1 MNNAVQNGGKELQ
14 GFASIAGKSGTEFA
28 QIWKSDPYRAVQLFE
43 EGLAKQNKEGHNV
56 KAMLKELGITELRET
71 DTVLRLANGNEQLAL
86 ARRNANKGWSEGNA
100 LSKEAET
107 KYKTLGNQMKI
118 FMNHVRDLGIELG
131 ATLAPVLIGVMK
143 VLTPMIDALAK
154 APTPVKGLVIALA
167 LIPVA
172 AVPVLAS
179 LAAIT
184 GSMGL
189 VGQAMNTASKGAM
202 ANSRS
207 MRIYATSMGLLTNP
221 IKTTGS
227 ALQSLAGR
235 MRGTGKASKVLK
247 NDMVASSVGMVTAGK
262 NAGTAGGFFS
272 KFGGKLKWVASLG
285 GLLTPIISGLGAV
298 IAAIGAPILIAVGA
312 VTALVGAFV
321 LAYKKVDW
329 FREGIDGLV
338 YTFKVFGGG
347 IINTVGN
354 ALKWLGEKFGWLGGT
369 AVKKST
375 SALKEWSKS
384 LPSASNLKI
393 AVAGLSMLKSGFKS
407 VMGVLA
413 SAKDKATDTSDALG
427 KGVSKGTRQ
436 ALGHFVK
443 YSEDSDKILAQIKN
457 NHGKITEKERLAL
470 NQIQDKMT
478 ADLLD
483 KLNQR
488 AAKQKAIQEKVFSQN
503 SGLSAKR
510 EQEIMNR
517 TTKQFDTSKQRLI
530 EISAEIKRLVDKQA
544 RDGKLDAK
552 EMQELN
558 KLYDEQRKLAV
569 GTLASTTKEQDRILS
584 QMSIN
589 RKAYSMQEA
598 QDIIQGGIK
607 ARDAAKKEA
616 KKRYDQ
622 EVDNINQMVG
632 LSEDEKQKMLANAK
646 KRYDEEVQEADKK
659 HNKIISGV
667 KKNNGNIENEMDLSN
682 GRVYSNAEKWW
693 RDIANISKQ
702 SFINGWNTGQTIY
715 AALDV
720 WGRNMAQGLSNW
732 GESFRANG
740 AKLWSKVKEGWDS
753 AVQTTGDIWNSI
765 KTKGENIGPWFS
777 QKGSQFWSNL
787 KTSWN
792 NAVKTTGD
800 IWAVIKTTG
809 SNIGAWFTQ
818 KGRQFWGFLKTGWT
832 QSLTTAGVLWTL
844 LIGWLGRT
852 FSGIGTWFVARG
864 KQAWSF
870 LKTGWVQSITGAGI
884 LWSLFI
890 SKLGQTFG
898 TIGTW
903 FANKGKQAWT
913 FLKNGWS
920 TSIAGA
926 SILWTWLLNK
936 LGAAWATVKAW
947 FIAKGRAMG
956 QAVAT
961 GWKLVS
967 NTVVNVFRIMWNTA
981 KNIWT
986 IMWNFI
992 KNIAFRIGS
1001 YISSRWTLIK
1011 NITVTAWLSVKNT
1024 ISKFFT
1030 AAWNIVKNV
1039 AGWIWNK
1046 IKTVWGW
1053 LRNITSTTWNY
1064 IRNTINKWL
1073 TSAFN
1078 VVRNITR
1085 KMWDTV
1091 KNTWNWIKDHII
1103 RRLGN
1108 ILSNIRNFF
1117 GKMWEAVKY
1126 RMDLIW
1132 NKIKRGWNNIK
1143 NYIGDMANRAKNA
1156 VVNRFRDMYNG
1167 AKRWVDNIGSYID
1180 KAKSWM
1186 KSKALKL
1193 GKSVA
1198 NGAIGG
1204 LNKMIGGI
1212 NKISKAITSK
1222 NLMKTIPYLSTGT
1235 TAPNGV
1241 PVNRDGQLKQST
1253 AAIVN
1258 DKGPG
1263 NGTGARG
1270 YQELIQRKNGDIHA
1284 PKGRNVLVGLNKG
1297 DSVINGKNTQELRK
1311 RGMIPKFSTGTKN
1324 VRITNTED
1332 IPHFNLGSTIKDMFP
1347 GSKKKKKKKHKHQSA
1362 LETLKEAGT
1371 DAAGVVGDT
1380 VENIMGGIKGVTDDV
1395 MDFFDNPK
1403 GLVDK
1408 VMKVMG
1414 VGGFGKAN
1422 KTMEMAGMAYAKL
1435 KKMLNDKVREWFDE
1449 NAGGDG
1455 GYIDLSK
1462 GINFKFYASG
1472 AAARAAGYPFARP
1485 HHGIDVNYPYG
1496 SKLYSTLSGIATAK
1510 SGYNGGFGNSMW
1522 IKAAGGIEAIYGHMS
1537 KLAFSGSK
1545 RVKPGSYLGLSGGDP
1560 RRQGASAGD
1569 STGPHLHYEMRWNG
1583 VPKDPIPWLKK
1594 NNGGGKGGATG
1605 SGASYTRSV
1614 IKKAQRILGGRYM
1627 NSSITDNMMR
1637 LAKRESNY
1645 DPNAV
1650 NNWDINAQRGTPSKG
1665 LFQMIAPTFR
1675 ANAKAGYTN
1684 FNNPIHQA
1692 ISAMQYIVRRY
1703 GWGGFPRAAAYA
1715 YENGGLVRQH
1725 QIAEIGEGNKPE
1737 MVIPLTK
1744 KARAMQLIEQAKQ
1757 FMGIKDPEIEYD
1769 KEININ
1775 NSNSNNSSSNQL
1787 LQQLIQAQEHTNIL
1801 LAQLLTSN
1809 QNIENKSWVF
1819 DEDSIKK
1826 LHNKHQDE
1834 RERKE
1839 KRANM
1844 YRGGRTI

>member
-1 MNNAVQNGGKELQ
+1 MSKVMAKINSAVMEGGDKLQ
-14 GFASIAGKSGTEFA
+14 GFAKVSGMTGQEFA
-28 QIWKSDPYRAVQLFE
+28 QLWKSDPYAAIMQFE
-43 EGLAKQNKEGHNV
+43 KGIKRTSDSGQNYKEVLKQ
-56 KAMLKELGITELRET
+56 LGITELRET
-71 DTVLRLANGNEQLAL
+71 DTVLRLANGNKQLAD
-86 ARRNANKGWSEGNA
+86 ARQHANKGWKEGTA

-131 ATLAPVLIGVMK
+131 ATLAPVLIGIMK
-143 VLTPMIDALAK
+143 VLTPMVDALAK

-207 MRIYATSMGLLTNP
+207 MRIYAASMNLLTSP

-227 ALQSLAGR
+227 ALQSLASR
-235 MRGTGKASKVLK
+235 MRGTGSASKVLK
-247 NDMVASSVGMVTAGK
+247 NNMVASSGGMVTAGK
-262 NAGTAGGFFS
+262 NAGTAGGFFT

-312 VTALVGAFV
+312 ITALVAGFV
-321 LAYKKVDW
+321 LAYKKVGW
-329 FREGIDGLV
+329 FRKGIDGLV

-354 ALKWLGEKFGWLGGT
+354 SLKWLGDRFGWLGDT
-369 AVKKST
+369 AVNKST
-375 SALKEWSKS
+375 SALKAWYKS
-384 LPSASNLKI
+384 LPNTSQLKV
-393 AVAGLSMLKSGFKS
+393 AVAGFSVLKSGFKS
-407 VMGVLA
+407 VMDVLA
-413 SAKDKATDTSDALG
+413 TAKDKATDTSDALG
-427 KGVSKGTRQ
+427 KGVSKGTRE
-436 ALGHFVK
+436 ALGNFVK
-443 YSEDSDKILAQIKN
+443 YSEQSDKLLEHIRQ
-457 NHGKITEKERLAL
+457 NHGNISEKERQTLVD
-470 NQIQDKMT
+470 IQQRT
-478 ADLLD
+478 TNDLLA
-483 KLNQR
+483 KVEER
-488 AAKQKAIQEKVFSQN
+488 AKKQLEIENKVFQAN

-510 EQEIMNR
+510 EQELLQK
-517 TTKQFDTSKQRLI
+517 TTDNFNNAKERLQ
-530 EISAEIKRLVDKQA
+530 EIGTRIQELVNKQA
-544 RDGKLDAK
+544 RDGKLDAN
-552 EMQELN
+552 EMKELN
-558 KLYDEQRKLAV
+558 ALYDEQKRLAT
-569 GTLASTTKEQDRILS
+569 GTLSSTFKEQDRILA
-584 QMSIN
+584 QMSAN
-589 RKAYSMQEA
+589 KKAYSMQEA
-598 QDIIQGGIK
+598 QEIIKTGLK
-607 ARDAAKKEA
+607 ARDLARTEA

-622 EVDNINQMVG
+622 EVDNINSMKN
-632 LSEDEKQKMLANAK
+632 LSQTEKEKMLADAK
-646 KRYDEEVQEADKK
+646 ERYDKELGMANTKYQETVK
-659 HNKIISGV
+659 GV
-667 KKNNGNIENEMDLSN
+667 KQNNANVETEMDLSN

-693 RDIANISKQ
+693 MKFKSTASTYGAVAWAAFKVAWNSAIATSGDLWNWIVNTGANIGS
-702 SFINGWNTGQTIY
+702 
-715 AALDV
+715 
-720 WGRNMAQGLSNW
+720 
-732 GESFRANG
+732 
-740 AKLWSKVKEGWDS
+740 
-753 AVQTTGDIWNSI
+753 
-765 KTKGENIGPWFS
+765 WFS
-777 QKGSQFWSNL
+777 QKGRQLFTFFKNGWNSAVSTGGDFWSWIKNTGTNVGAWFAQKGREFWFNL
-787 KTSWN
+787 KSSWN

-809 SNIGAWFTQ
+809 ANIGAWFTQ

-832 QSLTTAGVLWTL
+832 QSITTASVLWTL

-852 FSGIGTWFVARG
+852 FSSIGSWFVARG
-864 KQAWSF
+864 KQAWNF
-870 LKTGWVQSITGAGI
+870 LKTGWSV
-884 LWSLFI
+884 
-890 SKLGQTFG
+890 
-898 TIGTW
+898 
-903 FANKGKQAWT
+903 
-913 FLKNGWS
+913 
-920 TSIAGA
+920 SIAGA

-967 NTVVNVFRIMWNTA
+967 NTVVNVFRVMWNTA

-986 IMWNFI
+986 LMWNFI
-992 KNIAFRIGS
+992 KNISTRIGS
-1001 YISSRWTLIK
+1001 YISSRWNLIK
-1011 NITVTAWLSVKNT
+1011 NITSTTWLFVKNT
-1024 ISKFFT
+1024 VSKFFT
-1030 AAWNIVKNV
+1030 ATWNIVKNV
-1039 AGWIWNK
+1039 AGWIWNRV
-1046 IKTVWGW
+1046 KTVWGW

-1064 IRNTINKWL
+1064 IRNTITKFFTL
-1073 TSAFN
+1073 AFN
-1078 VVRNITR
+1078 HIRNISR
-1085 KMWDTV
+1085 KMWDTI
-1091 KNTWNWIKDHII
+1091 KNIWNWIRDHII
-1103 RRLGN
+1103 KRLSN
-1108 ILSNIRNFF
+1108 ILSNVRNIF
-1117 GKMWEAVKY
+1117 GKMWEAIKY
-1126 RMDLIW
+1126 RMGLIW
-1132 NKIKRGWNNIK
+1132 NNIKRGWNNIK

-1156 VVNRFRDMYNG
+1156 VVNKFRDMYNG
-1167 AKRWVDNIGSYID
+1167 AKKWVNNIGSYID
-1180 KAKSWM
+1180 NAKSWM
-1186 KSKALKL
+1186 KNKALRL

-1222 NLMKTIPYLSTGT
+1222 NLMKPIPTLSTGT

-1241 PVNRDGQLKQST
+1241 PVNRSGQLRQATS
-1253 AAIVN
+1253 AIVN

-1263 NGTGARG
+1263 NGTGSSG
-1270 YQELIQRKNGDIHA
+1270 HQELIQRKNGSLHA
-1284 PKGRNVLVGLNKG
+1284 PQGRNVLVGLNKG
-1297 DSVINGKNTQELRK
+1297 DRVINGRDTQMLQK
-1311 RGMIPKFSTGTKN
+1311 RGMIPKFSTGTGNFK
-1324 VRITNTED
+1324 E
-1332 IPHFNLGSTIKDMFP
+1332 IPHFDGGSLLKSLFSGAD
-1347 GSKKKKKKKHKHQSA
+1347 KKKKKAPKKKKEGST
-1362 LETLKEAGT
+1362 LETLQEIGT
-1371 DAAGVVGDT
+1371 DAKDIVEGT
-1380 VENIMGGIKGVTDDV
+1380 VESIMGGIKGVTDDV

-1408 VMKVMG
+1408 VMKTFG
-1414 VGGFGKAN
+1414 IGNFGKAN
-1422 KTMEMAGMAYAKL
+1422 KTMEMAGLAYGKL
-1435 KKMLNDKVREWFDE
+1435 KKMLVDKVRSWFDE
-1449 NAGGDG
+1449 YGGGDG
-1455 GYIDLSK
+1455 GYIDLSR
-1462 GINFKFYASG
+1462 GINFGFAASA

-1496 SKLYSTLSGIATAK
+1496 TKVYSTLSGMATAK

-1522 IKAAGGIEAIYGHMS
+1522 IKAAGGIEAIYGHLS

-1545 RVKPGSYLGLSGGDP
+1545 RVRPGTLLGLSGGDP

-1583 VPKDPIPWLKK
+1583 VPKNPIPWLKK

-1605 SGASYTRSV
+1605 SGAGYARSV

-1627 NSSITDNMMR
+1627 SSAITENMMR

-1675 ANAKAGYTN
+1675 ANAKAGYGN
-1684 FNNPIHQA
+1684 FNNPVHQA

-1775 NSNSNNSSSNQL
+1775 NNNSNDSSSIQL
-1787 LQQLIQAQEHTNIL
+1787 LQQLIQAQERTNIL

-1809 QNIENKSWVF
+1809 QNIENKDWVF

-1839 KRANM
+1839 RRANM

>member
-1 MNNAVQNGGKELQ
+1 MSKVLTKMNNAVQNGGKELQ

-43 EGLAKQNKEGHNV
+43 EGLAKQNKQGHNV

-86 ARRNANKGWSEGNA
+86 ARDNANKGWSKGNA

-118 FMNHVRDLGIELG
+118 FMNHVRDLGMELG
-131 ATLAPVLIGVMK
+131 GTLAPVLIGIMK
-143 VLTPMIDALAK
+143 VLTPMVDALAK

-247 NDMVASSVGMVTAGK
+247 NDMIASSGGMVTAGK

-312 VTALVGAFV
+312 IAALVGAFV
-321 LAYKKVDW
+321 LAYKKVGW
-329 FREGIDGLV
+329 FRKGIDGLV

-347 IINTVGN
+347 IINSVGN
-354 ALKWLGEKFGWLGGT
+354 SLKWLGEKFGWLSGT

-375 SALKEWSKS
+375 FALQVWYKS
-384 LPSASNLKI
+384 LPNTSKLKQ

-427 KGVSKGTRQ
+427 EGISKGTRQ

-443 YSEDSDKILAQIKN
+443 YSADSDKILAQIKN
-457 NHGKITEKERLAL
+457 NHGEITEKERLAL

-478 ADLLD
+478 ADLMD

-488 AAKQKAIQEKVFSQN
+488 AKKQKAIQQKVFAEN

-510 EQEIMNR
+510 EREIMQK
-517 TTKQFDTSKQRLI
+517 TTEQFETSKERLKQ
-530 EISAEIKRLVDKQA
+530 ISAEIKRLVDKQA

-558 KLYDEQRKLAV
+558 KLYDEQRELAV
-569 GTLASTTKEQDRILS
+569 GTLSSTTKEQDRILS

-589 RKAYSMQEA
+589 RKAYNMQEA

-607 ARDAAKKEA
+607 ARDAAKAEA

-632 LSEDEKQKMLANAK
+632 LSEEEKQKMLANAK
-646 KRYDEEVQEADKK
+646 SRYDEEVQKANNK
-659 HNKIISGV
+659 HQEIVSGV
-667 KKNNGNIENEMDLSN
+667 KKNNKNIEKEMDLSS

-693 RDIANISKQ
+693 NDIARTSKET
-702 SFINGWNTGQTIY
+702 FDRGWNTGKTIY
-715 AALDV
+715 SIIDVFGKTAADKLYT
-720 WGRNMAQGLSNW
+720 A
-732 GESFRANG
+732 GESFKQSG
-740 AKLWSKVKEGWDS
+740 AHLWSKVKEGWDS

-765 KTKGENIGPWFS
+765 QTKGENIGTWFS
-777 QKGSQFWSNL
+777 QKGSEFWYNT
-787 KTSWN
+787 KTAWN
-792 NAVKTTGD
+792 NAVATTGD
-800 IWAVIKTTG
+800 FWTGIKTTSG
-809 SNIGAWFTQ
+809 NIGVWFTQ
-818 KGRQFWGFLKTGWT
+818 KGYDLWKSLKTGWDL
-832 QSLTTAGVLWTL
+832 SVAGAGSLWTIF
-844 LIGWLGRT
+844 IG
-852 FSGIGTWFVARG
+852 
-864 KQAWSF
+864 
-870 LKTGWVQSITGAGI
+870 
-884 LWSLFI
+884 
-890 SKLGQTFG
+890 
-898 TIGTW
+898 
-903 FANKGKQAWT
+903 
-913 FLKNGWS
+913 
-920 TSIAGA
+920 
-926 SILWTWLLNK
+926 K
-936 LGAAWATVKAW
+936 LGATWEGIRMW
-947 FIAKGRAMG
+947 FVSKGSAMG
-956 QAVAT
+956 QGIIT
-961 GWKLVS
+961 GWNLVS
-967 NTVVNVFRIMWNTA
+967 GKVISVLTSMWNTA
-981 KNIWT
+981 KFIWNSVWTFIKT
-986 IMWNFI
+986 ITGYIGNYILNRWNFI
-992 KNIAFRIGS
+992 SKITFTTWS
-1001 YISSRWTLIK
+1001 FIK
-1011 NITVTAWLSVKNT
+1011 NTVGTLFGGTWTVIRN
-1024 ISKFFT
+1024 IS
-1030 AAWNIVKNV
+1030 
-1039 AGWIWNK
+1039 GWIWGR
-1046 IKTVWGW
+1046 IK
-1053 LRNITSTTWNY
+1053 
-1064 IRNTINKWL
+1064 
-1073 TSAFN
+1073 N
-1078 VVRNITR
+1078 V
-1085 KMWDTV
+1085 
-1091 KNTWNWIKDHII
+1091 WNWIKEHIWK
-1103 RRLGN
+1103 R
-1108 ILSNIRNFF
+1108 LSNILGNVRDVFA
-1117 GKMWEAVKY
+1117 KMWESIRY
-1126 RMDLIW
+1126 RMSIIW
-1132 NKIKRGWNNIK
+1132 NNIRNGWNNIK

-1156 VVNRFRDMYNG
+1156 VVNKFRDMYNG
-1167 AKRWVDNIGSYID
+1167 AKKWVNNIGSYID
-1180 KAKSWM
+1180 NAKSWM
-1186 KSKALKL
+1186 KSKALRL

-1212 NKISKAITSK
+1212 NKISKAITNK
-1222 NLMKTIPYLSTGT
+1222 KLMDEIPTLSTGT

-1241 PVNRDGQLKQST
+1241 PVNKDGQLKQST

-1297 DSVINGKNTQELRK
+1297 DSVINGRHTQELRK
-1311 RGMIPKFSTGTKN
+1311 RGMIPKLSTGTKN

-1332 IPHFNLGSTIKDMFP
+1332 IPHFNLGSTIRDMFP
-1347 GSKKKKKKKHKHQSA
+1347 GSKKKKKDKHKSA

-1380 VENIMGGIKGVTDDV
+1380 VENIMGGIKGVTDDA
-1395 MDFFDNPK
+1395 MEFFDNPK

-1408 VMKVMG
+1408 VMKFMG

-1422 KTMEMAGMAYAKL
+1422 KTMEIAGLAYAKL
-1435 KKMLNDKVREWFDE
+1435 KKMLVDKVREWFDE

-1472 AAARAAGYPFARP
+1472 AAARAAGYPFTRP

-1545 RVKPGSYLGLSGGDP
+1545 RVKPGSYLGLSGGD
-1560 RRQGASAGD
+1560 RARQGASAGD
-1569 STGPHLHYEMRWNG
+1569 STGAHLHYEMRWNG
-1583 VPKDPIPWLKK
+1583 VPKDPLPWLEK

-1627 NSSITDNMMR
+1627 SSFITDNMMR

-1645 DPNAV
+1645 DPKAV

-1684 FNNPIHQA
+1684 FNNPVHQA

-1787 LQQLIQAQEHTNIL
+1787 LQQLIQAQEQTNIL

>member
-43 EGLAKQNKEGHNV
+43 EGLAKQNKQGHNV

-86 ARRNANKGWSEGNA
+86 ARDNANKGWSKGNA

-118 FMNHVRDLGIELG
+118 FMNHVRDLGMELG
-131 ATLAPVLIGVMK
+131 GTLAPVLIGIMK
-143 VLTPMIDALAK
+143 VLTPMVDALAK

-247 NDMVASSVGMVTAGK
+247 NDMIASSGGMVTAGK

-312 VTALVGAFV
+312 IAALVGAFV
-321 LAYKKVDW
+321 LAYKKVGW
-329 FREGIDGLV
+329 FRKGIDGLV

-347 IINTVGN
+347 IINSVGN
-354 ALKWLGEKFGWLGGT
+354 SLKWLGEKFGWLSGT

-375 SALKEWSKS
+375 FALQVWYKS
-384 LPSASNLKI
+384 LPNTSKLKQ

-427 KGVSKGTRQ
+427 EGISKGTRQ

-443 YSEDSDKILAQIKN
+443 YSADSDKILAQIKN
-457 NHGKITEKERLAL
+457 NHGEITEKERLAL

-478 ADLLD
+478 ADLMD

-488 AAKQKAIQEKVFSQN
+488 AKKQKAIQQKVFAEN

-510 EQEIMNR
+510 EREIMQK
-517 TTKQFDTSKQRLI
+517 TTEQFETSKERLKQ
-530 EISAEIKRLVDKQA
+530 ISAEIKRLVDKQA

-558 KLYDEQRKLAV
+558 KLYDEQRELAV
-569 GTLASTTKEQDRILS
+569 GTLSSTTKEQDRILS

-589 RKAYSMQEA
+589 RKAYNMQEA

-607 ARDAAKKEA
+607 ARDAAKAEA

-632 LSEDEKQKMLANAK
+632 LSEEEKQKMLANAK
-646 KRYDEEVQEADKK
+646 SRYDEEVQKANNK
-659 HNKIISGV
+659 HQEIVSGV
-667 KKNNGNIENEMDLSN
+667 KKNNKNIEKEMDLSS

-693 RDIANISKQ
+693 NDIARTSKET
-702 SFINGWNTGQTIY
+702 FDRGWNTGKTIY
-715 AALDV
+715 SIIDVFGKTAADKLYT
-720 WGRNMAQGLSNW
+720 A
-732 GESFRANG
+732 GESFKQSG
-740 AKLWSKVKEGWDS
+740 AHLWSKVKEGWDS

-765 KTKGENIGPWFS
+765 QTKGENIGTWFS
-777 QKGSQFWSNL
+777 QKGSEFWYNT
-787 KTSWN
+787 KTAWN
-792 NAVKTTGD
+792 NAVATTGD
-800 IWAVIKTTG
+800 FWTGIKTTSG
-809 SNIGAWFTQ
+809 NIGVWFTQ
-818 KGRQFWGFLKTGWT
+818 KGYDLWKSLKTGWDL
-832 QSLTTAGVLWTL
+832 SVAGAGSLWTIF
-844 LIGWLGRT
+844 IG
-852 FSGIGTWFVARG
+852 
-864 KQAWSF
+864 
-870 LKTGWVQSITGAGI
+870 
-884 LWSLFI
+884 
-890 SKLGQTFG
+890 
-898 TIGTW
+898 
-903 FANKGKQAWT
+903 
-913 FLKNGWS
+913 
-920 TSIAGA
+920 
-926 SILWTWLLNK
+926 K
-936 LGAAWATVKAW
+936 LGATWEGIRMW
-947 FIAKGRAMG
+947 FVSKGSAMG
-956 QAVAT
+956 QGIIT
-961 GWKLVS
+961 GWNLVS
-967 NTVVNVFRIMWNTA
+967 GKVISVLTSMWNTA
-981 KNIWT
+981 KFIWNSVWTFIKT
-986 IMWNFI
+986 ITGYIGNYILNRWNFI
-992 KNIAFRIGS
+992 SKITFTTWS
-1001 YISSRWTLIK
+1001 FIK
-1011 NITVTAWLSVKNT
+1011 NTVGTLFGGTWTVIRN
-1024 ISKFFT
+1024 IS
-1030 AAWNIVKNV
+1030 
-1039 AGWIWNK
+1039 GWIWGR
-1046 IKTVWGW
+1046 IK
-1053 LRNITSTTWNY
+1053 
-1064 IRNTINKWL
+1064 
-1073 TSAFN
+1073 N
-1078 VVRNITR
+1078 V
-1085 KMWDTV
+1085 
-1091 KNTWNWIKDHII
+1091 WNWIKEHIWK
-1103 RRLGN
+1103 R
-1108 ILSNIRNFF
+1108 LSNILGNVRDVFA
-1117 GKMWEAVKY
+1117 KMWESIRY
-1126 RMDLIW
+1126 RMSIIW
-1132 NKIKRGWNNIK
+1132 NNIRNGWNNIK

-1156 VVNRFRDMYNG
+1156 VVNKFRDMYNG
-1167 AKRWVDNIGSYID
+1167 AKKWVNNIGSYID
-1180 KAKSWM
+1180 NAKSWM
-1186 KSKALKL
+1186 KSKALRL

-1212 NKISKAITSK
+1212 NKISKAITNK
-1222 NLMKTIPYLSTGT
+1222 KLMDEIPTLSTGT

-1241 PVNRDGQLKQST
+1241 PVNKDGQLKQST

-1297 DSVINGKNTQELRK
+1297 DSVINGRHTQELRK
-1311 RGMIPKFSTGTKN
+1311 RGMIPKLSTGTKN

-1332 IPHFNLGSTIKDMFP
+1332 IPHFNLGSTIRDMFP
-1347 GSKKKKKKKHKHQSA
+1347 GSKKKKKDKHKSA

-1380 VENIMGGIKGVTDDV
+1380 VENIMGGIKGVTDDA
-1395 MDFFDNPK
+1395 MEFFDNPK

-1408 VMKVMG
+1408 VMKFMG

-1422 KTMEMAGMAYAKL
+1422 KTMEIAGLAYAKL
-1435 KKMLNDKVREWFDE
+1435 KKMLVDKVREWFDE

-1472 AAARAAGYPFARP
+1472 AAARAAGYPFTRP

-1545 RVKPGSYLGLSGGDP
+1545 RVKPGSYLGLSGGD
-1560 RRQGASAGD
+1560 RARQGASAGD
-1569 STGPHLHYEMRWNG
+1569 STGAHLHYEMRWNG
-1583 VPKDPIPWLKK
+1583 VPKDPLPWLEK

-1627 NSSITDNMMR
+1627 SSFITDNMMR

-1645 DPNAV
+1645 DPKAV

-1684 FNNPIHQA
+1684 FNNPVHQA

-1787 LQQLIQAQEHTNIL
+1787 LQQLIQAQEQTNIL